1 MPPSIQAPER
11 RFDTD
16 AAAFLNEQ
24 EIEDRLDF
32 HKSNLPHL
40 EKLHAEVD
48 MAYEET
54 PNAHVANVGRGAIES
69 TLAEGAE
76 AEELQPVAVDLLS
89 PAEQIKFNTNNL
101 LSMRKTKINQ
111 PMASVKNPVFAK
123 PFGKIISTSKSKKAS
138 RDDFTLAA

>member
-1 MPPSIQAPER
+1 MPPSTQAPER

-16 AAAFLNEQ
+16 AASFLKEN

-40 EKLHAEVD
+40 EKLHAEID

-54 PNAHVANVGRGAIES
+54 PNPRATSVGRGAIES
-69 TLAEGAE
+69 TLAEGSE
-76 AEELQPVAVDLLS
+76 TEGPQPVAVELLS
-89 PAEQIKFNTNNL
+89 PTEQIKFNTNNL

-111 PMASVKNPVFAK
+111 PMASTKNASFAK
-123 PFGKIISTSKSKKAS
+123 PFGKTISTSNKAS